1 MVPDRFIYLLLPI
14 PFLILLIV
22 IFILRKDL
30 RRRIL
35 KVGLIGGVAGWAAN
49 IWYFVDYWRP
59 PSLFGQTVFSIE
71 DFVTGFALAAVGVT
85 LWAFITKQPHVKSLK
100 GSKRK
105 PLIAF
110 TLAGVVYFA
119 LLVNVFKVGSPI
131 ATLSLVLIPSI
142 VMIVRKPKLLK
153 QALVVGGIL
162 VAISFID
169 YFFLFHVFST
179 GYLQR
184 YFLMTGRWYDPSIL
198 GFYPFLEAAWYF
210 TWGVFATV
218 FVDYFARPAS
228 TKNDAKAS
236 KALS

>member
-1 MVPDRFIYLLLPI
+1 MIPDRFIYLLLPI

-22 IFILRKDL
+22 IFILRKDM
-30 RRRIL
+30 RRRII

-49 IWYFVDYWRP
+49 IWYFIDYWHP

-85 LWAFITKQPHVKSLK
+85 LWPFITKRPYVKSPK

-105 PLIAF
+105 PLLLF
-110 TLAGVVYFA
+110 TLAGILYFV
-119 LLVNVFKVGSPI
+119 LLVNVFKVGSPV

-142 VMIVRKPKLLK
+142 VMIARKPQLLK
-153 QALVVGGIL
+153 QALIVGGIVL
-162 VAISFID
+162 AISFVD

-179 GYLQR
+179 DYLQR
-184 YFLMTGRWYDPSIL
+184 YFLMTDRWYDPSIL
-198 GFYPFLEAAWYF
+198 GFYPFLEGAWYF

-218 FVDYFARPAS
+218 FVDYFRRPDVA
-228 TKNDAKAS
+228 KNETKAS

>member
-1 MVPDRFIYLLLPI
+1 MIPDRFIYSLLPI
-14 PFLILLIV
+14 PFLILTIV
-22 IFILRKDL
+22 IFIVRKDL
-30 RRRIL
+30 RRRII

-49 IWYFVDYWRP
+49 IWYFIDYWRP

-85 LWAFITKQPHVKSLK
+85 LWPLLTGHPYVKSVK

-105 PLIAF
+105 PLLWF
-110 TLAGVVYFA
+110 TLAGIAYFV
-119 LLVNVFKVGSPI
+119 LLVNVFKVGSPV

-142 VMIVRKPKLLK
+142 VMIVRKPRLLK

-162 VAISFID
+162 VVISFID

-184 YFLMTGRWYDPSIL
+184 YFLMTDRWYDPSIL

-218 FVDYFARPAS
+218 FVDYFARPDVA
-228 TKNDAKAS
+228 KNETKAS